1 MIQFWTPLINH
12 VLDEEGH
19 CHPQQKDSRP
29 LPNTHPNTPAILFGR
44 AGATTIAAREGKLA
58 DS

>member
-1 MIQFWTPLINH
+1 MIKFWTPLINR

-29 LPNTHPNTPAILFGR
+29 LPNTPPNTPAILYG
-44 AGATTIAAREGKLA
+44 AGTTTIAAREGELA